1 MKLTKKLATVMLM
14 TLLFTACA
22 DNGKVDKSEADNNL
36 YLGLLQST
44 NLQSQINGQI
54 EIKGTYYQSGCSAG
68 ACNSAPGTNTVS
80 IQSNLGT
87 TTGYLYVDYVN
98 GAGTSTY
105 RVNAEIVEYNN
116 TEKVLYY
123 KPKNSA
129 NISAFIWTITASN
142 EILIC
147 DVFNGKPTL
156 AETKT
161 DLESRKASG
170 TVYTTNPK
178 AAGCNGGFAFNLLTK
193 AF

>member
-1 MKLTKKLATVMLM
+1 MKTSLKLTFTMLLI
-14 TLLFTACA
+14 LLITACA
-22 DNGKVDKSEADNNL
+22 DNNTVENSVADNNL
-36 YLGLLQST
+36 VLGLLKTAEASAKEA
-44 NLQSQINGQI
+44 GQI
-54 EIKGTYYQSGCSAG
+54 EIRGTYLQASCSAG
-68 ACNSAPGTNTVS
+68 TCNTPGSNTVT
-80 IQSNLGT
+80 IQSNFGT

-105 RVNAEIVEYNN
+105 RVNAEIVEFSN
-116 TEKVLYY
+116 TDRVLYY

-129 NISAFIWTITASN
+129 NISAFIWTITDAN

-161 DLESRKASG
+161 DLSSRKASG

-178 AAGCNGGFAFNLLTK
+178 AAGCNGSFAFNFLTRT
-193 AF
+193 F

>member
-1 MKLTKKLATVMLM
+1 MKTIFKLTLVMLYA
-14 TLLFTACA
+14 LAISGCA
-22 DNGKVDKSEADNNL
+22 DTGKVDKSVADNNL
-36 YLGLLQST
+36 ALGLLKTVESST
-44 NLQSQINGQI
+44 KEAGQI
-54 EIKGTYYQSGCSAG
+54 EIRGTYLQASCSAG
-68 ACNSAPGTNTVS
+68 SCNTPGSNTVS
-80 IQSNLGT
+80 IQSNFGT

-105 RVNAEIVEYNN
+105 RVNAEIVEFSN
-116 TEKVLYY
+116 TDRVLYY

-129 NISAFIWTITASN
+129 NISALIWTITETK

-161 DLESRKASG
+161 DLNSRKASG

-178 AAGCNGGFAFNLLTK
+178 SAGCNGSFAFNFLTRT
-193 AF
+193 F

>member
-1 MKLTKKLATVMLM
+1 MKTSLKLTCTMLLI
-14 TLLFTACA
+14 LLITACA
-22 DNGKVDKSEADNNL
+22 DNNTVEKSVADNNL
-36 YLGLLQST
+36 VLGLLKTAEASAKEA
-44 NLQSQINGQI
+44 GQI
-54 EIKGTYYQSGCSAG
+54 EIRGTYLQASCSAG
-68 ACNSAPGTNTVS
+68 TCNTPGSNTVT
-80 IQSNLGT
+80 IQSNFGT

-105 RVNAEIVEYNN
+105 RVNAEIVEFSN
-116 TEKVLYY
+116 TDRVLYY

-129 NISAFIWTITASN
+129 NISAFIWTITDAN

-161 DLESRKASG
+161 DLSSRKASG

-178 AAGCNGGFAFNLLTK
+178 AAGCNGSFAFNFLTRT
-193 AF
+193 F